1 MLLNIQNNL
10 SFIEKE
16 SDNLAITDEE
26 KLRIRTFADPYIVDL
41 YDALSEWAKIGES
54 FGVITIDPLLEERT
68 NILSNTERI
77 TIIKNILNTHNQS
90 LVTYTDAL
98 IAKSDT
104 IKLSTEMTGL
114 MVLVTESVGNILR
127 LTKDINE
134 ALTNTQL

>member
-1 MLLNIQNNL
+1 MLLNVQNNL

-16 SDNLAITDEE
+16 LDNLGITEEE
-26 KLRIRTFADPYIVDL
+26 KLRIRAIADPYIVEI

-68 NILSNTERI
+68 DTLSNTERV
-77 TIIKNILNTHNQS
+77 TIIKNILSTNNQS

-104 IKLSTEMTGL
+104 ITLNTEMTGL
-114 MVLVTESVGNILR
+114 MVLVTESAGNILR

-134 ALTNTQL
+134 ALTNKQL